1 MKKIKNLKFYSK
13 SIFFGQNLTQ
23 TRIFTDVLGGSVV
36 EYLSVPILQLYT
48 VYTRSMFICLFC
60 GYGLTGVGRWCGG
73 APLMSRGGEML
84 TPTQS
89 HNN

>member
-1 MKKIKNLKFYSK
+1 MFLLQIVWNSEKKKYLKLYSK

-36 EYLSVPILQLYT
+36 EYLPVPILQMYT

-60 GYGLTGVGRWCGG
+60 GYGLTGVGRMVWWSTTNE
-73 APLMSRGGEML
+73 SRG
-84 TPTQS
+84 
-89 HNN
+89 